1 MILTVT
7 IPDSNC
13 NFFNDGDVTDDD
25 GDFEDDTNDDDY
37 GDDDD
42 DDDDVDVD
50 DDVDRYDVQFSML
63 LINM

>member
-1 MILTVT
+1 VIYSYIVTMILTVT

-25 GDFEDDTNDDDY
+25 GDFEDDDY
-37 GDDDD
+37 GDD
-42 DDDDVDVD
+42 DVD